1 MKLFLHLE
9 SGEINEYTPWT
20 ALLCGSMADIPTV
33 LYSSGPGL
41 VLEFHSG
48 ATTTNASGFSG
59 TFRFIDR
66 RKSCYFI
73 AMYDTVQ

>member
-9 SGEINEYTPWT
+9 GGEINEYTPWA
-20 ALLCGSMADIPTV
+20 ALFCGGIKDIPANV

-41 VLEFHSG
+41 VLEFHSE
-48 ATTTNASGFSG
+48 ARTYNSTGFSG

-66 RKSCYFI
+66 RKSYLKL
-73 AMYDTVQ
+73 